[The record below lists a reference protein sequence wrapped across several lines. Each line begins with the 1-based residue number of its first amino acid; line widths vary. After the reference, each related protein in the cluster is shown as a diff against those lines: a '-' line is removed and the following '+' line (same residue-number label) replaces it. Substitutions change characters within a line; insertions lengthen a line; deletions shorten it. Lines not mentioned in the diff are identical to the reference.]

1 MGLYLQRKPSLT
13 KADGAHFYKGNP
25 SPDESFKFQRILALW
40 CLKNIEQLIF
50 WWGADMTWVQKVRT
64 PCLPIGSF
72 IDVQLRMCQE
82 WSLSDSSLLEAN
94 REKHLFTQPH
104 GLKLRTNGYEWL
116 QNHNSSIVKLSA
128 KNVQKTLHE
137 NVSTIFAVPS
147 SRTSA
152 TGLSGTFW
160 NILHTFWNILEH
172 STYLHT
178 FWTDG
183 QTDRH
188 TLGLV
193 ELLKIFYIKEATQAE
208 AAAAPAVGLQPPS
221 TGDPTPMT
229 KMMVVTMMS
238 SLMHRWGKSI
248 RNRFRRSSDA
258 QCPQYTSFSTSL
270 SGSSP
275 GVPLPHPTIRRKS
288 SMSLYNVEDGMSWD
302 VRKEFIYGMSCRGR
316 GKYRRPQKHQFG

>member
-1 MGLYLQRKPSLT
+1 ME
-13 KADGAHFYKGNP
+13 H
-25 SPDESFKFQRILALW
+25 
-40 CLKNIEQLIF
+40 
-50 WWGADMTWVQKVRT
+50 
-64 PCLPIGSF
+64 
-72 IDVQLRMCQE
+72 
-82 WSLSDSSLLEAN
+82 
-94 REKHLFTQPH
+94 
-104 GLKLRTNGYEWL
+104 
-116 QNHNSSIVKLSA
+116 
-128 KNVQKTLHE
+128 
-137 NVSTIFAVPS
+137 
-147 SRTSA
+147 
-152 TGLSGTFW
+152 SGTFW
-160 NILHTFWNILEH
+160 NILHIYIH
-172 STYLHT
+172 S
-178 FWTDG
+178 G

-208 AAAAPAVGLQPPS
+208 AAAAPAVALRPPS

-258 QCPQYTSFSTSL
+258 QCAQYTSFSTSL